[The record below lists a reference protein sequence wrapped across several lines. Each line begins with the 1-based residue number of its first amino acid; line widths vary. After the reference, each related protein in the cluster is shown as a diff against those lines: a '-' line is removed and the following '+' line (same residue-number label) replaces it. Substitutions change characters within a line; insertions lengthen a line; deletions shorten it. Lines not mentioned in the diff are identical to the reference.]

1 MYPDFSAPIRLRASG
16 NTSHVHSSDVGEC
29 GLKPATTCLTVTL
42 SQVCSRGLQP
52 AFHHVSTAPQL
63 TYRVTDTSQLS
74 LWYGTRIVGVVI
86 TAQSLPGGADD
97 IGGPGRAP
105 QFRTPGE

>member
-1 MYPDFSAPIRLRASG
+1 
-16 NTSHVHSSDVGEC
+16 
-29 GLKPATTCLTVTL
+29 
-42 SQVCSRGLQP
+42 
-52 AFHHVSTAPQL
+52 
-63 TYRVTDTSQLS
+63 VTDTSQLS

-105 QFRTPGE
+105 QFRTAGEESIEREACENLGVPTLREYFRKPAGFFADHLKRYSKSRRQAPIYRLRTKPCATLASKKSW